1 VTEQTAHPTGATHGK
16 GLFRNSLLNFL
27 GQVLPLGIAAGA
39 VPVIIRDMGLERYG
53 LLSLSWILLGYF
65 TFLDMGL
72 GRATTNA
79 VADLYSSGK
88 REQIGL
94 VVSLSLL
101 LNFVVGIVGGAIGW
115 MLTPWIV
122 NTALAVPAP
131 LREEATA
138 MFSVLAV
145 SIPLITAA
153 ATLRGVLEGFQR
165 FDYSNAVKSPALA
178 LMFLL
183 PLMYKPF
190 HLDLAQVVGLIVV
203 SRLLAVLVFIWLV
216 WRVDHKAFSI
226 AVRVPGAMKQLLHY
240 AGWVTVS
247 NVFSPVVMYAERL
260 LIAAMVPLGLIGFYT
275 APYEIISRLPMIPA
289 SVGTTLFP
297 SFSSIPKETR
307 HEVVGRLFVRPTKFI
322 LFVVT
327 PLAAVFIFFPTEIL
341 TLWLG
346 REFAAKSHDVLVL
359 LSAGFFLNCLAH
371 VPLAALLGLGR
382 PDLKAKI
389 DIMEAVVFIALSYLL
404 ITVSGI
410 GGAAAGKGL
419 ILLLDAIAM
428 FMFAKRIL
436 NVELESLI
444 PKDLMYLSFMS
455 LSFLALGLFLDLFM
469 LSIVVR
475 AVSFITASVLFVIIF
490 LRGVLSAEERVMI
503 VSLANKK
510 RSW

>member
-1 VTEQTAHPTGATHGK
+1 MADNLGNPIEPPQGK
-16 GLFRNSLLNFL
+16 GLFKNSLLNFL
-27 GQVLPLGIAAGA
+27 GQMLPLGVAAVA
-39 VPVIIRDMGLERYG
+39 VPLIIRDMGLERYG

-79 VADLYSSGK
+79 VADLHSSGK

-94 VVSLSLL
+94 VVTFSLL
-101 LNFVVGIVGGAIGW
+101 LNFLVGIVGGALGW
-115 MLTPWIV
+115 VITPWIV
-122 NTALAVPAP
+122 NTAFAVPEA
-131 LREEATA
+131 LRAEAVA
-138 MFSVLAV
+138 MFSVLAL

-190 HLDLAQVVGLIVV
+190 HLDLSQVVGLIVV
-203 SRLLAVLVFIWLV
+203 SRFLAVLVFV
-216 WRVDHKAFSI
+216 WMVWKIDHKAFSI

-247 NVFSPVVMYAERL
+247 NVFSPVLMYAERL

-297 SFSSIPKETR
+297 SFSSIPKDAGQA
-307 HEVVGRLFVRPTKFI
+307 VVGRLFVRPTKFI

-341 TLWLG
+341 SVWLG
-346 REFAAKSHDVLVL
+346 KEFAIRSHDVLGTARRRVL
-359 LSAGFFLNCLAH
+359 LQLPRSCAVGSDARIGSARSEGKGRCRGSTDVRRSVVSSHF
-371 VPLAALLGLGR
+371 LLGHYGGRSGKGDIACAGCRGDVCSRQANYESGIAFIDSER
-382 PDLKAKI
+382 PDGTSCSRAHL
-389 DIMEAVVFIALSYLL
+389 F
-404 ITVSGI
+404 
-410 GGAAAGKGL
+410 
-419 ILLLDAIAM
+419 
-428 FMFAKRIL
+428 
-436 NVELESLI
+436 LESDCCSICSQYRCFFVPSRFSWSPRVLC
-444 PKDLMYLSFMS
+444 SS
-455 LSFLALGLFLDLFM
+455 SSRSFLRPMNGD
-469 LSIVVR
+469 S
-475 AVSFITASVLFVIIF
+475 
-490 LRGVLSAEERVMI
+490 
-503 VSLANKK
+503 SLC
-510 RSW
+510 SGDTTS